1 LLGVA
6 VQPDSST
13 SGNDPYTNGSS
24 SSTPGAT
31 VDSVQSGSGAARA
44 GITQG
49 DVITGI
55 DGKNIDSAAALT
67 HAMSS
72 YSPNDNVQVTWTDS
86 SGAAHHASVHLGSGP
101 PA

>member
-1 LLGVA
+1 V
-6 VQPDSST
+6 
-13 SGNDPYTNGSS
+13 N
-24 SSTPGAT
+24 
-31 VDSVQSGSGAARA
+31 SVQSGSGAARA

-55 DGKNIDSAAALT
+55 DDKTIDSASALT

-72 YSPNDNVQVTWTDS
+72 YSPSDNVQVTWADA
-86 SGAAHHASVHLGSGP
+86 SGATHHASVHLGSGP